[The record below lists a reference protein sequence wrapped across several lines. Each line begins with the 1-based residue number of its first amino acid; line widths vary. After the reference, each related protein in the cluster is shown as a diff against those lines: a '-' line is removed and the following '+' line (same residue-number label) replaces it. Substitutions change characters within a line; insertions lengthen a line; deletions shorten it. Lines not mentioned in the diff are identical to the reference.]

1 MHCVEKHFSFPV
13 VLGWFVDYCFHKYIL
28 LQNDN
33 LNKMLVGVKQT
44 LMLRCEWSLN
54 FPVTWSRL
62 SKESAGNV
70 ASHSHSADTWI
81 SWEFLVMSWFGIDL
95 NVWSKKHWKY
105 YKAA

>member
-44 LMLRCEWSLN
+44 LMLRCE
-54 FPVTWSRL
+54 
-62 SKESAGNV
+62 
-70 ASHSHSADTWI
+70 
-81 SWEFLVMSWFGIDL
+81 
-95 NVWSKKHWKY
+95 
-105 YKAA
+105 